1 MSWHDLIDFEDTYE
15 ICDEY
20 PYTIRKKST
29 GKELKETLNSNGYY
43 SVTLRFN
50 GKPMKLLKHR
60 LVAKQFI
67 PNPNNLPWIDHM
79 NRDKSDNHI
88 INLRWITNADNQK
101 NRLSSLGIQ
110 YEFIDYDAAPRD
122 LIIITDYGKNELVN
136 YYYSPSN
143 ELFYYD
149 NDVKL
154 RVLHINEN
162 NLGYKFVYAINS
174 ENKKIKIQI
183 SKFKKLYHL

>member
-1 MSWHDLIDFEDTYE
+1 MSWYDLIDFEDTYE

-29 GKELKETLNSNGYY
+29 GKELKETLNNRGYY
-43 SVTLRFN
+43 CVNLNRKTFY
-50 GKPMKLLKHR
+50 KHR

-67 PNPNNLPWIDHM
+67 PNQNNYNCVDHI
-79 NRDKSDNHI
+79 NRDKTDNHI
-88 INLRWITNADNQK
+88 QNLRWCTNSDNSQ
-101 NRLSSLGIQ
+101 NRSSTRGVE
-110 YEFIDYDAAPRD
+110 YEFINYDEAPRD

-136 YYYSPSN
+136 HYYSPSN

-154 RVLHINEN
+154 RVLHLNKDSDGYIYVYVINTN
-162 NLGYKFVYAINS
+162 NK
-174 ENKKIKIQI
+174 QI
-183 SKFKKLYHL
+183 RIRFNKFKKLYHL